1 MANLRCNFSF
11 FFFFSSILLF
21 AQNKLA
27 DQGSLYLQQH
37 ANNPIHWNPWGE
49 EALERAKIEQKLI
62 IVSVGYS
69 SCHWC
74 HVMEEETFQDNDV
87 AIQMNSNFISI
98 KVDREER
105 PDIDA
110 HFMKALKTIS
120 GNVGWPMNIITL
132 PDGSPIWAGT
142 YVDKTQWISI
152 LKQLQSFYKTRP
164 SDLKDHAKKIEQ
176 GISKTLIIPDFVKE
190 SSFSNESI
198 ANIVSEI
205 SQKMDMKHGGF
216 GVGEKFMSP
225 IVLQSLLRYAVE
237 FDIKEIKEFLK
248 KSLQNI
254 SYGGVNDQIGGG
266 FHRYSTDRK
275 WKIPHY
281 EKMLYDNVQML
292 SLYAKNYQVFKD
304 EFYKEEAYRILSFLN
319 REMKDPSLL
328 FYSSIAA
335 DSQDIN
341 GIINEGDFYTW
352 SLQELNKALGNNFS
366 WFSDYYNISNDEIL
380 DSNRFI
386 PFKQTNDSI
395 FAEKYDW
402 SADYFKE
409 KKRIVNDELYRLRQ
423 NRPAP
428 VVDKKII
435 FSWNA
440 IAVMGLLDSYKS
452 FEDSVFLEQ
461 ASQMLHVLISENLY
475 NNKIIKHTVNTSE
488 SLLLLED
495 YVFLIDVLI
504 AYYELTADESKLF
517 LAKELTDFTLD
528 TFSSEDGVY
537 FKFSK
542 DNAQLITSSMVQL
555 LDNLLPSAN
564 SKMAEILF
572 KLNHFFGIPEF
583 KLRAE
588 KMTSLIQ
595 PMSFEKPLKH
605 ANWLQSIYNF
615 TLPFYEIAITGPLA
629 IDKMNLLLPFY
640 IPNSVISTSASKSD
654 LYLLKDRHDPVETYY
669 YVCENN
675 FCKIPVQS
683 IDELF
688 SLLDAK
694 VEDSIYKNNFFIKNN

>member
-1 MANLRCNFSF
+1 MVNLRCNFSF
-11 FFFFSSILLF
+11 FFIFSSILLF

-176 GISKTLIIPDFVKE
+176 GISKTLITPDFVKE

-292 SLYAKNYQVFKD
+292 SLYANFYQVFKD
-304 EFYKEEAYRILSFLN
+304 EFYKEEAYMILSFLN

-328 FYSSIAA
+328 LYSSIAA

-341 GIINEGDFYTW
+341 GFINEGDFYTW
-352 SLQELNKALGNNFS
+352 SIEELNKALGKNFS

-395 FAEKYDW
+395 FANKYNW
-402 SADYFKE
+402 SEDYFK
-409 KKRIVNDELYRLRQ
+409 KQKRIVNDKLYRLRE

-440 IAVMGLLDSYKS
+440 IAIRGLLDSYKS

-461 ASQMLHVLISENLY
+461 ADQMLNVLISENLY
-475 NNKIIKHTVNTSE
+475 KNKRIKHTVNTSE

-495 YVFLIDVLI
+495 YVFLIDALI
-504 AYYELTADESKLF
+504 GYYEVTADESKLF
-517 LAKELTDFTLD
+517 LAKELTDFTLN
-528 TFSSEDGVY
+528 TFSSEAGVY
-537 FKFSK
+537 LKFSK
-542 DNAQLITSSMVQL
+542 DNNQSITSSMIQL
-555 LDNLLPSAN
+555 EDNLLPSAN
-564 SKMAEILF
+564 SKMAENLF

-595 PMSFEKPLKH
+595 PMSFEEPLKH
-605 ANWLQSIYNF
+605 SNWLQSIYNF

-654 LYLLKDRHDPVETYY
+654 LYLLKDRHDPIETYY

-688 SLLDAK
+688 SLLDTK
-694 VEDSIYKNNFFIKNN
+694 VEDLIYNPNFFKER

>member
-1 MANLRCNFSF
+1 MVNLRCNFSF
-11 FFFFSSILLF
+11 FFIFSSILLF

-176 GISKTLIIPDFVKE
+176 GISKTLITPDFVKE

-292 SLYAKNYQVFKD
+292 SLYANFYQVFKD
-304 EFYKEEAYRILSFLN
+304 EFYKEEAYMILSFLN

-328 FYSSIAA
+328 LYSSIAA

-341 GIINEGDFYTW
+341 GFINEGDFYTW
-352 SLQELNKALGNNFS
+352 SIEELNKALGKNFS

-395 FAEKYDW
+395 FANKYNW
-402 SADYFKE
+402 SEDYFK
-409 KKRIVNDELYRLRQ
+409 KQKRIVNDKLYRLRE

-440 IAVMGLLDSYKS
+440 IAIRGLLDSYKS

-461 ASQMLHVLISENLY
+461 ADQMLNVLISENLY
-475 NNKIIKHTVNTSE
+475 KNKRIKHTVNTSE

-495 YVFLIDVLI
+495 YVFLIDALI
-504 AYYELTADESKLF
+504 GYYEVTADESKLF
-517 LAKELTDFTLD
+517 LAKELTDFTLN
-528 TFSSEDGVY
+528 TFSSEAGVY
-537 FKFSK
+537 LKFSK
-542 DNAQLITSSMVQL
+542 DNNQSITSSMIQL
-555 LDNLLPSAN
+555 EDNLLPSAN
-564 SKMAEILF
+564 SKMAENLF

-595 PMSFEKPLKH
+595 PMSFEEPLKH

-654 LYLLKDRHDPVETYY
+654 LYLLKDRHDPIETYY

-675 FCKIPVQS
+675 FCKIPVQN

-688 SLLDAK
+688 SLLDTK
-694 VEDSIYKNNFFIKNN
+694 VEDLIYNSNFFKER

>member
-1 MANLRCNFSF
+1 MYNLKYNFSF
-11 FFFFSSILLF
+11 FFIFSSILLF

-27 DQGSLYLQQH
+27 NEGSLYLQQH
-37 ANNPIHWNPWGE
+37 SNNPIHWNPWGE
-49 EALERAKIEQKLI
+49 EALERAKNEQKLI
-62 IVSVGYS
+62 VVSVGYS

-152 LKQLQSFYKTRP
+152 LKQLQSFHKTRP

-176 GISKTLIIPDFVKE
+176 GISKTLITPVLVKE
-190 SSFSNESI
+190 TSFSNERV
-198 ANIVSEI
+198 ANIVSQI

-248 KSLQNI
+248 KSVQNI

-292 SLYAKNYQVFKD
+292 SLYANFYQVFKD
-304 EFYKEEAYRILSFLN
+304 EFYKEEAYKILSFLN

-341 GIINEGDFYTW
+341 GLINEGDFYTW
-352 SLQELNKALGNNFS
+352 SLQELNRAFGNNFS
-366 WFSDYYNISNDEIL
+366 WVSDYYNISNDEIL
-380 DSNRFI
+380 ESNRFI
-386 PFKQTNDSI
+386 PFRQTNDSI
-395 FAEKYDW
+395 FANKYNW
-402 SADYFKE
+402 SEEYFK
-409 KKRIVNDELYRLRQ
+409 KQKRIVNDKLYRLRQ
-423 NRPAP
+423 NRLPP

-440 IAVMGLLDSYKS
+440 IAIRGLLDSYKS

-461 ASQMLHVLISENLY
+461 ADQMLNVLISENFHKK
-475 NNKIIKHTVNTSE
+475 NRIKHTVNTSE

-495 YVFLIDVLI
+495 YVFLIDALI
-504 AYYELTADESKLF
+504 VYYEVTADESKLF
-517 LAKELTDFTLD
+517 LAKELTYFTLN
-528 TFSSEDGVY
+528 TFTSEDGIY
-537 FKFSK
+537 FKSSK
-542 DNAQLITSSMVQL
+542 DNNQLIAGSMVQL
-555 LDNLLPSAN
+555 EDNLLPSAN
-564 SKMAEILF
+564 SKMAENLF

-583 KLRAE
+583 KLRAK

-595 PMSFEKPLKH
+595 PVSFEEPLKH

-615 TLPFYEIAITGPLA
+615 TFPFYEIAITGPLA

-654 LYLLKDRHDPVETYY
+654 LYLLKDRHDPIDSYY

-688 SLLDAK
+688 SLLDSKA
-694 VEDSIYKNNFFIKNN
+694 EDLIYNPNFFK

>member
-1 MANLRCNFSF
+1 
-11 FFFFSSILLF
+11 
-21 AQNKLA
+21 
-27 DQGSLYLQQH
+27 
-37 ANNPIHWNPWGE
+37 
-49 EALERAKIEQKLI
+49 
-62 IVSVGYS
+62 
-69 SCHWC
+69 
-74 HVMEEETFQDNDV
+74 
-87 AIQMNSNFISI
+87 
-98 KVDREER
+98 
-105 PDIDA
+105 
-110 HFMKALKTIS
+110 
-120 GNVGWPMNIITL
+120 
-132 PDGSPIWAGT
+132 
-142 YVDKTQWISI
+142 
-152 LKQLQSFYKTRP
+152 
-164 SDLKDHAKKIEQ
+164 
-176 GISKTLIIPDFVKE
+176 
-190 SSFSNESI
+190 
-198 ANIVSEI
+198 
-205 SQKMDMKHGGF
+205 MDMKHGGF

-292 SLYAKNYQVFKD
+292 SLYANFYQVFKD
-304 EFYKEEAYRILSFLN
+304 EFYKEEAYMILSFLN

-328 FYSSIAA
+328 LYSSIAA

-341 GIINEGDFYTW
+341 GFINEGDFYTW
-352 SLQELNKALGNNFS
+352 SIEELNKALGKNFS

-395 FAEKYDW
+395 FANKYNW
-402 SADYFKE
+402 SEDYFK
-409 KKRIVNDELYRLRQ
+409 KQKRIVNDKLYRLRE

-440 IAVMGLLDSYKS
+440 IAIRGLLDSYKS

-461 ASQMLHVLISENLY
+461 ADQMLNVLISENLY
-475 NNKIIKHTVNTSE
+475 KNKRIKHTVNSSE

-495 YVFLIDVLI
+495 YVFLIDALI
-504 AYYELTADESKLF
+504 GYYEVTADESKLF
-517 LAKELTDFTLD
+517 LAKELTDFTLN

-537 FKFSK
+537 LKFSK
-542 DNAQLITSSMVQL
+542 DNNQSITGSMIQLE
-555 LDNLLPSAN
+555 DNLLPSAN
-564 SKMAEILF
+564 SKMAENLF

-595 PMSFEKPLKH
+595 PMSFEEPLKH

-654 LYLLKDRHDPVETYY
+654 LYLLKDRHDPIETYY

-675 FCKIPVQS
+675 FCKIPVQN
-683 IDELF
+683 INELF
-688 SLLDAK
+688 SLLDTK
-694 VEDSIYKNNFFIKNN
+694 VEDLIYNPNFFKER

>member
-1 MANLRCNFSF
+1 MDNLRCNFSF
-11 FFFFSSILLF
+11 FLIFSSILLF

-27 DQGSLYLQQH
+27 NEGSLYLQQH

-49 EALERAKIEQKLI
+49 EALERAKNEQKLI
-62 IVSVGYS
+62 VVSVGYS

-152 LKQLQSFYKTRP
+152 LKQLQSFHKTRP

-176 GISKTLIIPDFVKE
+176 GISKTLITPVLVKE
-190 SSFSNESI
+190 TSFSNERV
-198 ANIVSEI
+198 ANIVSQI

-266 FHRYSTDRK
+266 FHRYSTDRN

-292 SLYAKNYQVFKD
+292 SLYANFYQVFKD
-304 EFYKEEAYRILSFLN
+304 EFYKEEAYKILTFLN

-341 GIINEGDFYTW
+341 GLINEGDFYTW
-352 SLQELNKALGNNFS
+352 SLQELNRAFGNNFS
-366 WFSDYYNISNDEIL
+366 WVSDYYNISNDEIL
-380 DSNRFI
+380 ESNRFI
-386 PFKQTNDSI
+386 PFRQTNDSI
-395 FAEKYDW
+395 FANKYNW
-402 SADYFKE
+402 SEEYFK
-409 KKRIVNDELYRLRQ
+409 KQKRIVNDKLYRLRQ
-423 NRPAP
+423 NRLPP

-440 IAVMGLLDSYKS
+440 IAIRGLLDSYKS

-461 ASQMLHVLISENLY
+461 ADQMLNVLISENFHKK
-475 NNKIIKHTVNTSE
+475 NRIKHTVNTSE

-495 YVFLIDVLI
+495 YVFLIDALI
-504 AYYELTADESKLF
+504 VYYEVTADESKLF
-517 LAKELTDFTLD
+517 LAKELTYFTLN
-528 TFSSEDGVY
+528 TFTSEDGIY

-542 DNAQLITSSMVQL
+542 DNNQLIAGSMVQL
-555 LDNLLPSAN
+555 EDNLLPSAN
-564 SKMAEILF
+564 SKMAENLF

-595 PMSFEKPLKH
+595 PVSFEEPLKH

-615 TLPFYEIAITGPLA
+615 TFPFYEIAITGPLA

-654 LYLLKDRHDPVETYY
+654 LYLLKDRHDPIDSYY

-688 SLLDAK
+688 SLLDSKA
-694 VEDSIYKNNFFIKNN
+694 EDLIYNPNFFK

>member
-1 MANLRCNFSF
+1 MYNLRCNFSF
-11 FFFFSSILLF
+11 FFIFSSILLF

-27 DQGSLYLQQH
+27 DEGSLYLQQH

-62 IVSVGYS
+62 VVSVGYS

-120 GNVGWPMNIITL
+120 GNVGWPMNIIAL

-176 GISKTLIIPDFVKE
+176 GISKTLLTTVFIEQSD
-190 SSFSNESI
+190 FSNENI

-205 SQKMDMKHGGF
+205 SQRSDMEYGGF
-216 GVGEKFMSP
+216 GKGEKFMSP
-225 IVLQSLLRYAVE
+225 IVLKSLLRYAVQ
-237 FDIKEIKEFLK
+237 FDLLELKDFLK
-248 KSLQNI
+248 KSLLNI
-254 SYGGVNDQIGGG
+254 SFGGVNDQIGGG
-266 FHRYSTDRK
+266 FHRYSIDRK
-275 WKIPHY
+275 WKIPHF

-292 SLYAKNYQVFKD
+292 SLYASFYQVFKD
-304 EFYKEEAYRILSFLN
+304 DFYKEEAYKILRFLN
-319 REMKDPSLL
+319 SEMKDTSLL

-335 DSQDIN
+335 DSQDLN
-341 GIINEGDFYTW
+341 GFINEGDFYTW
-352 SLQELNKALGNNFS
+352 SLKDLNEALGNNFG

-380 DSNRFI
+380 ESNRFI
-386 PFKQTNDSI
+386 LFRQTNDSV
-395 FAEKYDW
+395 FADKYNW
-402 SADYFKE
+402 SEDYFK
-409 KKRIVNDELYRLRQ
+409 KQKIIVKDKLYGLRQ
-423 NRPAP
+423 NKPSP

-440 IAVMGLLDSYKS
+440 VAIRGLIDSYKS
-452 FEDSVFLEQ
+452 FGDSVFLEQ
-461 ASQMLHVLISENLY
+461 ANQILNVLISESFY
-475 NNKIIKHTVNTSE
+475 KKKRIKHTTNTSE

-495 YVFLIDVLI
+495 YVFLIDALI
-504 AYYELTADESKLF
+504 GYYEVTADENKLS
-517 LAKELTDFTLD
+517 LAKELTDFTLN
-528 TFSSEDGVY
+528 TFTSEDGIY
-537 FKFSK
+537 LKFSK
-542 DNAQLITSSMVQL
+542 DENQSITGSMVQL
-555 LDNLLPSAN
+555 EDNLLPSAN
-564 SKMAEILF
+564 SKMAENLF
-572 KLNHFFGIPEF
+572 KLNHFFGLSEYKI
-583 KLRAE
+583 RAE

-595 PMSFEKPLKH
+595 PMLFQKPLKY
-605 ANWLQSIYNF
+605 ANWLQSTCNF
-615 TLPFYEIAITGPLA
+615 TFPFYEIAITGPLA

-640 IPNSVISTSASKSD
+640 LPNSVISTSASKSG
-654 LYLLKDRHDPVETYY
+654 LYLLKDRHDPIDSYY
-669 YVCENN
+669 FVCENN

-688 SLLDAK
+688 TLIDTK
-694 VEDSIYKNNFFIKNN
+694 VEDLIYNPNFFKEQ

>member
-1 MANLRCNFSF
+1 MI
-11 FFFFSSILLF
+11 SI
-21 AQNKLA
+21 
-27 DQGSLYLQQH
+27 
-37 ANNPIHWNPWGE
+37 
-49 EALERAKIEQKLI
+49 
-62 IVSVGYS
+62 GYS
-69 SCHWC
+69 ACHWC
-74 HVMEEETFQDNDV
+74 HVMEREETFQDNDV

-176 GISKTLIIPDFVKE
+176 GISKTLITPDFVKE

-292 SLYAKNYQVFKD
+292 SLYANFYQVFKD
-304 EFYKEEAYRILSFLN
+304 EFYKEEAYKIMRFLN
-319 REMKDPSLL
+319 REMKDPSHL

-335 DSQDIN
+335 DNLDIN
-341 GIINEGDFYTW
+341 GVNKEGEFYTW
-352 SLQELNKALGNNFS
+352 SLKEIKSELNEDFE
-366 WFSDYYNISNDEIL
+366 WFSDYYSLSNDEIWEG
-380 DSNRFI
+380 NRYI
-386 PFKQTNDSI
+386 LYRQTSDSI
-395 FAEKYDW
+395 FAKKYNW
-402 SADYFKE
+402 SNQYLKE
-409 KKRIVNDELYRLRQ
+409 TRLKVNDKLYLFRQ
-423 NRPAP
+423 NKPSP
-428 VVDKKII
+428 VVDKKFI

-440 IAVMGLLDSYKS
+440 LAVRGFIDAYKS
-452 FEDSVFLEQ
+452 FDDEFFLEQ
-461 ASQMLHVLISENLY
+461 AGKTLNALLSDNFYKKKRILH
-475 NNKIIKHTVNTSE
+475 IKNTSE
-488 SLLLLED
+488 TLLLLED
-495 YVFLIDVLI
+495 YAVLIDESFIGGYLEK
-504 AYYELTADESKLF
+504 AKTLEELERY
-517 LAKELTDFTLD
+517 KEAI
-528 TFSSEDGVY
+528 
-537 FKFSK
+537 
-542 DNAQLITSSMVQL
+542 DNYLIT
-555 LDNLLPSAN
+555 
-564 SKMAEILF
+564 IC
-572 KLNHFFGIPEF
+572 
-583 KLRAE
+583 R
-588 KMTSLIQ
+588 
-595 PMSFEKPLKH
+595 
-605 ANWLQSIYNF
+605 
-615 TLPFYEIAITGPLA
+615 
-629 IDKMNLLLPFY
+629 
-640 IPNSVISTSASKSD
+640 
-654 LYLLKDRHDPVETYY
+654 R
-669 YVCENN
+669 
-675 FCKIPVQS
+675 
-683 IDELF
+683 
-688 SLLDAK
+688 
-694 VEDSIYKNNFFIKNN
+694 

>member
-1 MANLRCNFSF
+1 MVNLRCNFSF
-11 FFFFSSILLF
+11 FFIFSSILLF

-176 GISKTLIIPDFVKE
+176 GISKTLITPDFVKE

-292 SLYAKNYQVFKD
+292 SLYANFYQVFKD
-304 EFYKEEAYRILSFLN
+304 EFYKEEAYMILSFLN

-341 GIINEGDFYTW
+341 GLINEGDFYTW
-352 SLQELNKALGNNFS
+352 SIQELNKSLGKNFS

-395 FAEKYDW
+395 FANKYNW
-402 SADYFKE
+402 SEDYFK
-409 KKRIVNDELYRLRQ
+409 KQKRIVNDKLYHLRE

-440 IAVMGLLDSYKS
+440 IAIRGLLDSYKS

-461 ASQMLHVLISENLY
+461 ADQMLNVLISENLY
-475 NNKIIKHTVNTSE
+475 KNKRIKHTVNSSE
-488 SLLLLED
+488 SR
-495 YVFLIDVLI
+495 LIL
-504 AYYELTADESKLF
+504 
-517 LAKELTDFTLD
+517 
-528 TFSSEDGVY
+528 
-537 FKFSK
+537 
-542 DNAQLITSSMVQL
+542 
-555 LDNLLPSAN
+555 
-564 SKMAEILF
+564 
-572 KLNHFFGIPEF
+572 
-583 KLRAE
+583 
-588 KMTSLIQ
+588 
-595 PMSFEKPLKH
+595 
-605 ANWLQSIYNF
+605 
-615 TLPFYEIAITGPLA
+615 
-629 IDKMNLLLPFY
+629 
-640 IPNSVISTSASKSD
+640 
-654 LYLLKDRHDPVETYY
+654 
-669 YVCENN
+669 
-675 FCKIPVQS
+675 
-683 IDELF
+683 
-688 SLLDAK
+688 
-694 VEDSIYKNNFFIKNN
+694 

>member
-1 MANLRCNFSF
+1 MVNLRCNFSF
-11 FFFFSSILLF
+11 FFIFSSILLF

-176 GISKTLIIPDFVKE
+176 GISKTLITPDFVKE

-292 SLYAKNYQVFKD
+292 SLYANFYQVFKD
-304 EFYKEEAYRILSFLN
+304 EFYKEEAYMILSFLN

-328 FYSSIAA
+328 LYSSIAA

-341 GIINEGDFYTW
+341 GFINEGDFYTW
-352 SLQELNKALGNNFS
+352 SLQELNKALGKNFS

-395 FAEKYDW
+395 FANKYNW
-402 SADYFKE
+402 SEDYFK
-409 KKRIVNDELYRLRQ
+409 KQKRIVNDKLYRLRE

-440 IAVMGLLDSYKS
+440 IAIRGLLDSYKS

-461 ASQMLHVLISENLY
+461 ADQMLNVLISENLY
-475 NNKIIKHTVNTSE
+475 KNKRIKHTVNTSE

-495 YVFLIDVLI
+495 YVFLIDALI
-504 AYYELTADESKLF
+504 GYYEVTADESKLF
-517 LAKELTDFTLD
+517 LAKELTDFTLN
-528 TFSSEDGVY
+528 TFSSEAGVY
-537 FKFSK
+537 LKFSK
-542 DNAQLITSSMVQL
+542 DNNQSITSSMIQL
-555 LDNLLPSAN
+555 EDNLLPSAN
-564 SKMAEILF
+564 SKMAENLF

-595 PMSFEKPLKH
+595 PMSFEEPLKH

-654 LYLLKDRHDPVETYY
+654 LYLLKDRHDPIETYY

-688 SLLDAK
+688 SLLDTE
-694 VEDSIYKNNFFIKNN
+694 VEDLIYNSNFFKER

>member
-1 MANLRCNFSF
+1 MVNLRCNFSF
-11 FFFFSSILLF
+11 FFIFSSILLF

-176 GISKTLIIPDFVKE
+176 GISKTLITPDFVKE

-292 SLYAKNYQVFKD
+292 SLYANFYQVFKD

-341 GIINEGDFYTW
+341 GLINEGDFYTW
-352 SLQELNKALGNNFS
+352 SLQELNKSLGKNFS

-395 FAEKYDW
+395 FANKYNW
-402 SADYFKE
+402 SEDYFKE
-409 KKRIVNDELYRLRQ
+409 TE
-423 NRPAP
+423 
-428 VVDKKII
+428 
-435 FSWNA
+435 
-440 IAVMGLLDSYKS
+440 
-452 FEDSVFLEQ
+452 
-461 ASQMLHVLISENLY
+461 EN
-475 NNKIIKHTVNTSE
+475 
-488 SLLLLED
+488 
-495 YVFLIDVLI
+495 
-504 AYYELTADESKLF
+504 
-517 LAKELTDFTLD
+517 
-528 TFSSEDGVY
+528 
-537 FKFSK
+537 
-542 DNAQLITSSMVQL
+542 
-555 LDNLLPSAN
+555 
-564 SKMAEILF
+564 
-572 KLNHFFGIPEF
+572 
-583 KLRAE
+583 
-588 KMTSLIQ
+588 
-595 PMSFEKPLKH
+595 
-605 ANWLQSIYNF
+605 
-615 TLPFYEIAITGPLA
+615 
-629 IDKMNLLLPFY
+629 
-640 IPNSVISTSASKSD
+640 
-654 LYLLKDRHDPVETYY
+654 
-669 YVCENN
+669 
-675 FCKIPVQS
+675 CK
-683 IDELF
+683 
-688 SLLDAK
+688 
-694 VEDSIYKNNFFIKNN
+694 

>member
-1 MANLRCNFSF
+1 MDNLRCNFSF
-11 FFFFSSILLF
+11 FLIFSSILLF

-27 DQGSLYLQQH
+27 NEGSLYLQQH

-49 EALERAKIEQKLI
+49 EALERAKNEQKLI
-62 IVSVGYS
+62 VVSVGYS

-152 LKQLQSFYKTRP
+152 LKQLQSFHKTRP

-176 GISKTLIIPDFVKE
+176 GISKTLITPVLVKE
-190 SSFSNESI
+190 TSFSNERV
-198 ANIVSEI
+198 ANIVSQI

-225 IVLQSLLRYAVE
+225 IVLQSLLRYAVK
-237 FDIKEIKEFLK
+237 FNIKEIKEFLK

-292 SLYAKNYQVFKD
+292 SLYANFYQVFKD
-304 EFYKEEAYRILSFLN
+304 EFYKEEAYKILSFLN

-341 GIINEGDFYTW
+341 GLINEGDFYTW
-352 SLQELNKALGNNFS
+352 SLQELNRAFGNNFS
-366 WFSDYYNISNDEIL
+366 WVSDYYNISNDEIL
-380 DSNRFI
+380 ESNRFI
-386 PFKQTNDSI
+386 PFRQTNDSI
-395 FAEKYDW
+395 FANKYNW
-402 SADYFKE
+402 SEEYFK
-409 KKRIVNDELYRLRQ
+409 KQKRIVNDKLYRLRQ
-423 NRPAP
+423 NRLPP

-440 IAVMGLLDSYKS
+440 IAIRGLLDSYKS

-461 ASQMLHVLISENLY
+461 ADQMLNVLISENFHKK
-475 NNKIIKHTVNTSE
+475 NRIKHTVNTSE

-495 YVFLIDVLI
+495 YVFLIDALI
-504 AYYELTADESKLF
+504 VYYL
-517 LAKELTDFTLD
+517 
-528 TFSSEDGVY
+528 
-537 FKFSK
+537 
-542 DNAQLITSSMVQL
+542 
-555 LDNLLPSAN
+555 
-564 SKMAEILF
+564 
-572 KLNHFFGIPEF
+572 
-583 KLRAE
+583 
-588 KMTSLIQ
+588 SLI
-595 PMSFEKPLKH
+595 H
-605 ANWLQSIYNF
+605 I
-615 TLPFYEIAITGPLA
+615 
-629 IDKMNLLLPFY
+629 
-640 IPNSVISTSASKSD
+640 
-654 LYLLKDRHDPVETYY
+654 
-669 YVCENN
+669 
-675 FCKIPVQS
+675 
-683 IDELF
+683 
-688 SLLDAK
+688 
-694 VEDSIYKNNFFIKNN
+694 

>member
-1 MANLRCNFSF
+1 MVNLRCNFSF
-11 FFFFSSILLF
+11 FFIFSSILLF

-176 GISKTLIIPDFVKE
+176 GISKTLITPDFVKE
-190 SSFSNESI
+190 SSFSNESV

-292 SLYAKNYQVFKD
+292 SLYANFYQVFKD

-341 GIINEGDFYTW
+341 GFINEGDFYTW
-352 SLQELNKALGNNFS
+352 SIEELNKALGKNFS

-395 FAEKYDW
+395 FANKYNW
-402 SADYFKE
+402 SEDYFK
-409 KKRIVNDELYRLRQ
+409 KQKRIVNDKLYHLRE

-440 IAVMGLLDSYKS
+440 IAIRGLLDSYKS

-461 ASQMLHVLISENLY
+461 ADQMLNVLISENLY
-475 NNKIIKHTVNTSE
+475 KNKRIKHTVNSSE

-495 YVFLIDVLI
+495 YVFLIDALI
-504 AYYELTADESKLF
+504 GYYEVTADESKLF
-517 LAKELTDFTLD
+517 LAKELTDFTLN
-528 TFSSEDGVY
+528 TFSSEAGVY
-537 FKFSK
+537 LKFSK
-542 DNAQLITSSMVQL
+542 DNNQSITGSMIQLE
-555 LDNLLPSAN
+555 DNLLPSAN
-564 SKMAEILF
+564 SKMAENLF

-595 PMSFEKPLKH
+595 PMSFEEPLKH

-654 LYLLKDRHDPVETYY
+654 LYLLKDRHDPIETYY

-675 FCKIPVQS
+675 FCKIPVQN

-688 SLLDAK
+688 SLLDTK
-694 VEDSIYKNNFFIKNN
+694 VEDLIYNPNFFKER

>member
-1 MANLRCNFSF
+1 MYNLKYNFSF
-11 FFFFSSILLF
+11 FFIFSSILLF

-27 DQGSLYLQQH
+27 NEGSLYLQQH
-37 ANNPIHWNPWGE
+37 SNNPIHWNPWGE
-49 EALERAKIEQKLI
+49 EALERAKTEQKLI
-62 IVSVGYS
+62 VVSVGYS

-132 PDGSPIWAGT
+132 PDGSPVWAGT
-142 YVDKTQWISI
+142 YVDKNQWISI
-152 LKQLQSFYKTRP
+152 LKQLQSFHKTRS

-176 GISKTLIIPDFVKE
+176 GISKTLITPIFFKE
-190 SSFSNESI
+190 SSFSNESV

-225 IVLQSLLRYAVE
+225 IVLQSLLRYAVK

-248 KSLQNI
+248 KSVQNI

-292 SLYAKNYQVFKD
+292 SLYANFYQVFKD
-304 EFYKEEAYRILSFLN
+304 EFYKEEAYKILSFLN

-341 GIINEGDFYTW
+341 GLINEGDFYTW
-352 SLQELNKALGNNFS
+352 SLQELNRAFGNNFS
-366 WFSDYYNISNDEIL
+366 WVSDYYNISNDEIL

-386 PFKQTNDSI
+386 PFRQTNDSI
-395 FAEKYDW
+395 FANKYNW
-402 SADYFKE
+402 SEEYFK
-409 KKRIVNDELYRLRQ
+409 KQKRIVNDKLYRLRQ
-423 NRPAP
+423 NRLPP

-440 IAVMGLLDSYKS
+440 IAIKGLLDSYKS

-461 ASQMLHVLISENLY
+461 ADQMLNVLISENFHKK
-475 NNKIIKHTVNTSE
+475 NRIKHTVNTSE

-495 YVFLIDVLI
+495 YVFLIDALI
-504 AYYELTADESKLF
+504 VYYEVTADESKLF
-517 LAKELTDFTLD
+517 LAKELTYFTLN
-528 TFSSEDGVY
+528 TFTSEDGIY
-537 FKFSK
+537 FKSSK
-542 DNAQLITSSMVQL
+542 DNNQLIAGSMVQL
-555 LDNLLPSAN
+555 EDNLLPSAN
-564 SKMAEILF
+564 SKMAENLF

-595 PMSFEKPLKH
+595 PVSFEEPLKH

-615 TLPFYEIAITGPLA
+615 TFPFYEIAITGPLA

-654 LYLLKDRHDPVETYY
+654 LYLLKDRHDPIDSYY

-688 SLLDAK
+688 SLLDSKA
-694 VEDSIYKNNFFIKNN
+694 EDLIYNPNFFK